1 MRKFADRLKELR
13 IDKGLS
19 FEKLS
24 KETKI
29 GASTLC
35 RLENDKADIKSTEL
49 IILAKYFDVST
60 DYLLGLEDWI

>member
-1 MRKFADRLKELR
+1 MNKFSERLKELR
-13 IDKGLS
+13 TDANLS

-35 RLENDKADIKSTEL
+35 RWENGKADIKSTEL
-49 IILAKYFDVST
+49 IILAKYFGYS
-60 DYLLGLEDWI
+60 